1 MSSVFYR
8 APGQAYPRAVRG
20 EGVYL
25 WDADGQKYLDG
36 SGGAAISCLGHG
48 HAGVISAVRRQAGD
62 MAFAHT
68 QFFTN
73 EPQEQLAKR
82 LAELCPI
89 PDARVYFLSGG
100 SEANETALKLVRQ
113 YWRSAGEH
121 DRHIVITRRQSYHG
135 NTLGALSVTGH
146 TKRRAPYEPM
156 LHQWPRVSPC
166 NAYRDQL
173 PNETTAQYV
182 RRLAD
187 ELDQAIV
194 AAGPGNVAA
203 FMGETVV
210 GASLGAVPPAEGY
223 WRAMREVCDRHGI
236 LLVLDEVMA
245 GCGRTGTWHGFEQD
259 GIQPDIVTLA
269 KGISG
274 GYQPLGA
281 ALASGAVHERMA
293 QDGFAHGHTFVGHAT
308 ACAAG
313 LAVLDAIEHED
324 LLKQVRDRGRLLRSE
339 LRRRFGSHAHVGEV
353 RGRGLFVGLELVRDR
368 ETRQPVPAE
377 WGLPA
382 KLRKAAMAHGLICY
396 PGGGTA
402 DGKDG
407 AHILLAPPF
416 IISEPQVHELCELLS
431 DTLGGFSFDGTD

>member
-73 EPQEQLAKR
+73 EPQEQLAVR

-173 PNETTAQYV
+173 PNETTA
-182 RRLAD
+182 RPRPLTSTPRCWKN
-187 ELDQAIV
+187 LWSSV
-194 AAGPGNVAA
+194 A
-203 FMGETVV
+203 T
-210 GASLGAVPPAEGY
+210 
-223 WRAMREVCDRHGI
+223 
-236 LLVLDEVMA
+236 MA
-245 GCGRTGTWHGFEQD
+245 CH
-259 GIQPDIVTLA
+259 A
-269 KGISG
+269 
-274 GYQPLGA
+274 GA
-281 ALASGAVHERMA
+281 ATSLSRTDCDDSVATTRP
-293 QDGFAHGHTFVGHAT
+293 HT
-308 ACAAG
+308 
-313 LAVLDAIEHED
+313 
-324 LLKQVRDRGRLLRSE
+324 S
-339 LRRRFGSHAHVGEV
+339 
-353 RGRGLFVGLELVRDR
+353 
-368 ETRQPVPAE
+368 
-377 WGLPA
+377 
-382 KLRKAAMAHGLICY
+382 
-396 PGGGTA
+396 
-402 DGKDG
+402 
-407 AHILLAPPF
+407 
-416 IISEPQVHELCELLS
+416 
-431 DTLGGFSFDGTD
+431 